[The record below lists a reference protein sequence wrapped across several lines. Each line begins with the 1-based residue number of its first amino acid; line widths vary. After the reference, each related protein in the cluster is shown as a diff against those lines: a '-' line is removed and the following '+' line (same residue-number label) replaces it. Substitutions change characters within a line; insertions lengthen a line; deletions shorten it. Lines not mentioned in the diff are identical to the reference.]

1 MFDGVTTRPVAD
13 GAELHEE
20 CGVFGIWGC
29 PSAPMRTY
37 FGLFAL
43 QHRGQESA
51 GIAFPG
57 GKGLHCLKGMGLV
70 GDVFDRADVG
80 SWTATSAIG
89 HVRYPTFGSSN
100 YANAQPLVIEGK
112 LGSIAVA
119 HNGEIVNVPELRA
132 QLERQGAVFA
142 TQSDSEVIAQL
153 TAWSGETTMAAALSA
168 ALRAVRG
175 GFALV
180 ALTRDAIFAARDPNG
195 IRPLSIGKIG
205 DCWVA
210 ASESCAFDA
219 VGAEFVRDVE
229 PGELVVFDASGL
241 TSIRFAPAGRPALC
255 SFEYIYFARP
265 DSDIQGLNVHL
276 VRKQLGRRLAK
287 DYPVEA
293 DIVTGVPDSSISAAM
308 GYAEESGIPYEIG
321 LIKNRYVGRTF
332 IQPTQEG
339 RDLAV
344 KLKLNPLRRVVEGKR
359 VVLIDDSIVR
369 GTTSRYIVKL
379 LRDAGATEVHL
390 RITSPPYRCPCYY
403 GIDTSNS
410 AELIAASHDV
420 ASICATVGADSLA
433 YITMDGLTESLG
445 YNSQSL
451 CLACF
456 AGDYV
461 VPVPGQPKEMAPL
474 TPETSIAHL
483 PAQPAKGRS

>member
-1 MFDGVTTRPVAD
+1 MLDGVMLPDAIGAD
-13 GAELHEE
+13 GLRDE
-20 CGVFGIWGC
+20 CGVFGVWGC

-51 GIAFPG
+51 GIAFPVG
-57 GKGLHCLKGMGLV
+57 TGLHCLKGMGLV

-80 SWTATSAIG
+80 SWSATSAIG

-100 YANAQPLVIEGK
+100 YANAQPLIGEGR
-112 LGSIAVA
+112 LGSVAVA
-119 HNGEIVNVPELRA
+119 HNGEIVNAPELRA
-132 QLERQGAVFA
+132 QLEREGAVFA

-153 TAWSGETTMAAALSA
+153 TARSRAATVTDALA
-168 ALRAVRG
+168 GALRAVRG

-180 ALTRDAIFAARDPNG
+180 ALSNDAVYAARDPNG
-195 IRPLSIGKIG
+195 IRPLSIGRLNG
-205 DCWVA
+205 CWVA

-219 VGAEFVRDVE
+219 IGAEFVRDVA
-229 PGELVVFDASGL
+229 PGEMAIFSAEGL

-276 VRKQLGRRLAK
+276 VRKQLGRRLAE

-293 DIVTGVPDSSISAAM
+293 DLVTGVPDSSISAAM
-308 GYAEESGIPYEIG
+308 GYAEASGLPYEIG

-344 KLKLNPLRRVVEGKR
+344 RLKLNPLRRVVDGKR

-369 GTTSRYIVKL
+369 GTTSRYIVNL
-379 LRDAGATEVHL
+379 LRWAGAKEVHL

-410 AELIAASHDV
+410 AELIAASHSV
-420 ASICATVGADSLA
+420 AEIREVVGADSLA
-433 YITMDGLTESLG
+433 YLTMDALTRSLG
-445 YNSQSL
+445 YQAQHL

-461 VPVPGQPKEMAPL
+461 VPVPGQGEAMSPL
-474 TPETSIAHL
+474 TIEASQANL